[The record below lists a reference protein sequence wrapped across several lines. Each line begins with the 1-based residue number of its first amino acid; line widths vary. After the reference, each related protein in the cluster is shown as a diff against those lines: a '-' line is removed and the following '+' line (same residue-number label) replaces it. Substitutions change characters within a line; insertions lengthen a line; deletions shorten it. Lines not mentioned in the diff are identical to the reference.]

1 MAKPNSQFSLKRTVA
16 RLPAACFPKNEQQ
29 TDKQTDREKDRQT
42 DRQTDK
48 KISNSKF
55 QETILLLLM
64 LVRLRMNIE
73 GPGQKQFPGEKLRY

>member
-42 DRQTDK
+42 DK
-48 KISNSKF
+48 KNSNSKF

>member
-1 MAKPNSQFSLKRTVA
+1 MAKPNSQFSLKRTVG

-42 DRQTDK
+42 DK
-48 KISNSKF
+48 KNSNSKF

-73 GPGQKQFPGEKLRY
+73 GPGQKQFPGEKLRH

>member
-16 RLPAACFPKNEQQ
+16 RLPAACFPKHEQQ
-29 TDKQTDREKDRQT
+29 TDKQTDREK

>member
-42 DRQTDK
+42 DK

-73 GPGQKQFPGEKLRY
+73 APAQKQFPGEKLRY

>member
-29 TDKQTDREKDRQT
+29 TDKQTDREK